1 VKSARSHPWYDV
13 AWPVVAGVTV
23 GAGLVAAYR
32 WTGPFAFVIGVLV
45 LELALFPVA
54 WALHDEL
61 GYDARHAVPR
71 IAPWGAAGLLSVVG
85 LAEATG
91 GWAFLALGLILLS
104 SPLVRGWSDG
114 GVRGIAAHWAAPGA
128 RTRAEFDEIVALS
141 YGADARRTDDGLPP
155 L

>member
-1 VKSARSHPWYDV
+1 MKSARSHPWYDV

-45 LELALFPVA
+45 LELALVPVA
-54 WALHDEL
+54 WALLDDL

-71 IAPWGAAGLLSVVG
+71 IAPWCAAGLLSVVG
-85 LAEATG
+85 LAEAIG
-91 GWAFLALGLILLS
+91 GWTYLALALILLT

-114 GVRGIAAHWAAPGA
+114 GVRGIAAHWATPGA
-128 RTRAEFDEIVALS
+128 RARAEFDGIVTLS
-141 YGADARRTDDGLPP
+141 YGADAQRTDDELPP